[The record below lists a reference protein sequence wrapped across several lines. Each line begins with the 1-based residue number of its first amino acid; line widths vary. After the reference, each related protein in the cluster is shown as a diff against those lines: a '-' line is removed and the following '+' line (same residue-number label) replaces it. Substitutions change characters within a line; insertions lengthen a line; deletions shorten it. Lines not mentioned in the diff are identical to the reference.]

1 MASTSH
7 SGSSLGGRL
16 SLGETEL
23 PATYQSPVSAISW
36 GAILGGAAGAAAVSL
51 ILVLLGTGF
60 GLAIASPWSGPT
72 ATAVGVTAAVWLVIT
87 QWLSSG
93 IGGYIAGRLRTHW
106 ASVHADEVYF
116 RDTAH
121 GFLAW
126 AVATLVT
133 VGVLASAASGAIGAG
148 ARAVSAVGGGAV
160 QAAAS
165 TAGPALARSY
175 DIDSLFRRAQP
186 VVQGEEGQAAAEAGR
201 IIANGIAQGEVPE
214 ADRAY
219 LAQLVAARAEIPPAE
234 ARSRVDAAVTR
245 AQQAAEQAKQA
256 AETARKSAATTAL
269 FTALSML
276 IGAFIAATAAAL
288 AGRSRDT

>member
-1 MASTSH
+1 MASSPS
-7 SGSSLGGRL
+7 SGSALGARL

-23 PATYQSPVSAISW
+23 PSSYQSSVSAISW
-36 GAILGGAAGAAAVSL
+36 GAIFGGAAGAAAVSL
-51 ILVLLGTGF
+51 ILLLLGVGF
-60 GLAIASPWSGPT
+60 GLAVASPWSGPT
-72 ATAVGVTAAVWLVIT
+72 ATTIGVTAAVWLIVT
-87 QWLSSG
+87 QWLSAG
-93 IGGYIAGRLRTHW
+93 VGGYIAGRLRAHW
-106 ASVHADEVYF
+106 ASVHADEVFF

-133 VGVLASAASGAIGAG
+133 VGLLASATTGVIGGG
-148 ARAVSAVGGGAV
+148 ARALASAGGGVV

-175 DIDSLFRRAQP
+175 DLDTLFRRAQP
-186 VVQGEEGQAAAEAGR
+186 AMQGDNAQAAAEAGR
-201 IIANGIAQGEVPE
+201 IIASGVANGEVPE

-219 LAQLVAARAEIPPAE
+219 LAQQVAARAEIPPAE

-245 AQQAAEQAKQA
+245 AQQAAETAKQA
-256 AETARKSAATTAL
+256 AETARKSAATAAL
-269 FTALSML
+269 FTGLSML

-288 AGRSRDT
+288 GGRSRDL